1 MGKKPII
8 AATDPNCDTGSIAED
23 NGYGF
28 YCPSNSV
35 EDFVMVVD
43 KMLVSDRKQMGENA
57 YQYFLNNYTTEHTY
71 NAIVKHL
78 K

>member
-8 AATDPNCDTGSIAED
+8 AATDPNCDTGFIAEE

-35 EDFVMVVD
+35 ECFVEVVN
-43 KMLVSDRKQMGENA
+43 KMLVSDRKQMGEKG

-71 NAIVKHL
+71 TEIIKHL
-78 K
+78 N